1 MTPPL
6 CVPLYDGDWECG
18 AMAIDDPIE
27 AIEKQYPRDQDKI
40 PNVVAGVSGGALTVA
55 SLAAVPHLAIPIA
68 AVTAWSRLIQ
78 GDAWR
83 KGTEETQAILVE
95 RLRALEPEYER
106 LEKEQKQLR
115 VEMTDM
121 QSAIQIGIVN
131 DGTTFDDR
139 KRERFVSAIANATVS
154 PSKVRDLVSFIQDI
168 DQLNESDIAALKVLN
183 RIMNRQGDWDSVT
196 EHQAGLHPNT
206 FLQRRHELAVQM
218 AVALG
223 KTNEKTD
230 GDKFSREEGLGACLR
245 LQGFGLAEVITNET
259 RSVPRTNYCARPT
272 TRGLMLLH
280 LLGED
285 VPNWGRYFD
294 EEGAI

>member
-1 MTPPL
+1 MS
-6 CVPLYDGDWECG
+6 LYDVDGG
-18 AMAIDDPIE
+18 GVMAIDDPID
-27 AIEKQYPRDQDKI
+27 AVEKQNPRDQDRIPKI
-40 PNVVAGVSGGALTVA
+40 VASVSGGALTVA

-78 GDAWR
+78 GDTWR
-83 KGTEETQAILVE
+83 KRTEETQAILVE

-115 VEMTDM
+115 VEMTDL
-121 QSAIQIGIVN
+121 QSSIQIGIVN

-139 KRERFVSAIANATVS
+139 KRERFVSVVANATVS
-154 PSKVRDLVSFIQDI
+154 PSKVQDLVSFIQDI

-183 RIMNRQGDWDSVT
+183 SVMNKQGDWDLVT

-206 FLQRRHELAVQM
+206 FLQRRQELAVQM
-218 AVALG
+218 AFALG
-223 KTNEKTD
+223 KTNKKTD
-230 GDKFSREEGLGACLR
+230 GDKFSREEGLGVCLR

-259 RSVPRTNYCARPT
+259 RSVPRTNYCARCTP
-272 TRGLMLLH
+272 RGLMLLR

-294 EEGAI
+294 EEGLI